1 MATLSLLAPLD
12 GWAVPLAD
20 VPDPVFAGRLAGD
33 GVGIDPTGSV
43 LYAPCAGEI
52 ILPPRAHHAISV
64 RTASGMTVM
73 IHVGIDTVGL
83 EGQFFE
89 PLVAAGDSVQS
100 GQPLMRFDLEQI
112 ARRASSAV
120 TPIVLGADCTAQIL
134 YRTEHRRVLVG
145 DMLLS
150 IQERP
155 AQEGA
160 TQAMPGDALRFV
172 LRVPYDHG
180 LHARPAALLVAAL
193 RPFKVQARA
202 EANGR
207 TADMRSATA
216 LMSLGV
222 RLGDPLQISLF
233 GPDAHAAQAALEQL
247 LTAPEKTA
255 GAPAA
260 PRSSAPSPP
269 ESNPDQ
275 LRGVTA
281 VSGLAIGPAVKF
293 LEPPISVV
301 ESGAGPQAERQALGR
316 ARSAVR
322 DHLTALIAKA
332 GAAQRAILE
341 AHVELIDDPQL
352 IESAELYLSEG
363 KSAGYAW
370 RAAARQIAE
379 RLRGIGDVRMAE
391 RAADLL
397 DLESQVLRVLR
408 GEAPNLKRSLPEQA
422 IIIAEELLP
431 SQLLGLELQRVAGI
445 AMAGGGPT
453 SHVAIIA
460 AAHDIPVLVAI
471 GARAVDI
478 AAGGVVILDAE
489 HGYLQRAPSA
499 GQLLATQQELTRR
512 AAEKLADR
520 KSAQAHSL
528 TTDGVRITVYSNIG
542 AVAEA
547 SVAVA
552 QGAEGCGLLRTEF
565 LFLERSQAPN
575 EDEQA
580 EHYQQIANAL
590 GGRPLTIRTLD
601 AGGDK
606 PIPYLPLPHEDNPAL
621 GLRGIRTSL
630 HYPQLLQTQL
640 RAILRVEPAGQ
651 CRIMLPMITGL
662 GEVRT
667 VRAALEEARRAL
679 GKDRVPALGIM
690 IETPASA
697 LLAEQLAAEVD
708 FFSLGTNDLSQYTLA
723 MDRSHA
729 QLAAEL
735 DALHPAVLRLIG
747 TTAAAGHDHGRE
759 VAVCGALG
767 SDPVAVPLLIGL
779 GIREISAVPALIPRL
794 KSLIRK
800 LDTGACRQLAQ
811 EALKQIDGPAVR
823 ALVKKWQERC

>member
-1 MATLSLLAPLD
+1 MATLSLLTPLD
-12 GWAVPLAD
+12 GWAIPLAE

-33 GVGIDPTGSV
+33 GVGIDPTGNV
-43 LYAPCAGEI
+43 LHAPCAGEI
-52 ILPPRAHHAISV
+52 ILPPRARHAISI
-64 RTASGMTVM
+64 RTASGLTVM

-83 EGQFFE
+83 EGQIFE
-89 PLVAAGDSVQS
+89 PLVAAGDSVQP
-100 GQPLMRFDLEQI
+100 GQPLLRFDLEQI

-120 TPIVLGADCTAQIL
+120 TPIVLGADSTAQIL
-134 YRTEHRRVLVG
+134 HRTEHQRVHVG
-145 DMLLS
+145 DLLLR

-155 AQEGA
+155 AQESVA
-160 TQAMPGDALRFV
+160 QTMPGDALRCV

-202 EANGR
+202 KANGR
-207 TADMRSATA
+207 AADMRSATA

-222 RLGDPLQISLF
+222 RLGDPLQISLS
-233 GPDAHAAQAALEQL
+233 GPDARAAQAALEQL
-247 LTAPEKTA
+247 LTAPDKTPA
-255 GAPAA
+255 SPAA
-260 PRSSAPSPP
+260 ARSSARSLP
-269 ESNPDQ
+269 EDNPGQ

-281 VSGLAIGPAVKF
+281 VRGLAIGPAVKF
-293 LEPPISVV
+293 VEPPVSVV
-301 ESGAGPQAERQALGR
+301 ESGGSPQSERKALGQ

-322 DHLTALIAKA
+322 DHLTALMTKA
-332 GAAQRAILE
+332 GSAQRAILE

-352 IESAELYLSEG
+352 IESAELYVSEG

-370 RAAARQIAE
+370 RAAAQQVAE
-379 RLRGIGDVRMAE
+379 RLRGIGDLRMAE

-408 GEAPNLKRSLPEQA
+408 GESPNLSRSLPDRA
-422 IIIAEELLP
+422 IVIADELLP

-471 GARAVDI
+471 GARVLDVE
-478 AAGGVVILDAE
+478 AGAVVILDAE
-489 HGYLQRAPSA
+489 NGHLQRVPSA
-499 GQLLATQQELTRR
+499 EQLSATQRELTRR
-512 AAEKLADR
+512 GAEQLADR
-520 KSAQAHSL
+520 TAAQGPSL

-547 SVAVA
+547 SAAVA

-565 LFLERSQAPN
+565 LFLERSQAPD

-580 EHYQQIANAL
+580 EHYQQIASAL

-606 PIPYLPLPHEDNPAL
+606 PIPYLPMPHEENPAL

-667 VRAALEEARRAL
+667 VRAALEEARRGL
-679 GKDRVPALGIM
+679 NKDRVPALGIM

-697 LLAEQLAAEVD
+697 LLAEPLAAEVD
-708 FFSLGTNDLSQYTLA
+708 FFSIGTNDLSQYTLA
-723 MDRSHA
+723 MDRGHA
-729 QLAAEL
+729 QMAAEL

-747 TTAAAGHDHGRE
+747 ATAEAGHAYGRE

-767 SDPVAVPLLIGL
+767 SDPVAIPLLIGL
-779 GIREISAVPALIPRL
+779 GIREISAVPALVPRL

-800 LDTGACRQLAQ
+800 LDSGACRQLAQ

-823 ALVKKWQERC
+823 ALVKKWKVRG

>member
-1 MATLSLLAPLD
+1 
-12 GWAVPLAD
+12 
-20 VPDPVFAGRLAGD
+20 
-33 GVGIDPTGSV
+33 
-43 LYAPCAGEI
+43 
-52 ILPPRAHHAISV
+52 
-64 RTASGMTVM
+64 
-73 IHVGIDTVGL
+73 
-83 EGQFFE
+83 
-89 PLVAAGDSVQS
+89 
-100 GQPLMRFDLEQI
+100 
-112 ARRASSAV
+112 
-120 TPIVLGADCTAQIL
+120 
-134 YRTEHRRVLVG
+134 
-145 DMLLS
+145 S

-155 AQEGA
+155 RQERVAQ
-160 TQAMPGDALRFV
+160 TMPGDALRCI

-193 RPFKVQARA
+193 RPFKVEARA

-222 RLGDPLQISLF
+222 QLGDPLQISLS
-233 GPDAHAAQAALEQL
+233 GPDARAAQAALEQL
-247 LTAPEKTA
+247 LTAPEKTRA
-255 GAPAA
+255 SAAA
-260 PRSSAPSPP
+260 PRSSAPPSS
-269 ESNPDQ
+269 EDNPDQ

-281 VSGLAIGPAVKF
+281 VRGLAIGPVVKF
-293 LEPPISVV
+293 VEPPIPVV
-301 ESGAGPQAERQALGR
+301 ESGAGPLAERQALGQ

-322 DHLTALIAKA
+322 DHLTALLAKA

-341 AHVELIDDPQL
+341 AHVELLDDPQL
-352 IESAELYLSEG
+352 IESAELYVSEG
-363 KSAGYAW
+363 KGAGHAW
-370 RAAARQIAE
+370 RAATRQIAE

-397 DLESQVLRVLR
+397 DLESQVLRVLH
-408 GEAPNLKRSLPEQA
+408 GEAPSLSRSLPERA
-422 IIIAEELLP
+422 IVIAEELLP
-431 SQLLGLELQRVAGI
+431 SQLLGLELKRVAGI

-460 AAHDIPVLVAI
+460 AAHDIPVLVAL
-471 GARAVDI
+471 GASVLGI
-478 AAGGVVILDAE
+478 EAGTIVILDAE
-489 HGYLQRAPSA
+489 DGYLQRAPSA
-499 GQLLATQQELTRR
+499 EQLSATQQELARR
-512 AAEKLADR
+512 GAEQLEDR
-520 KSAQAHSL
+520 KASQEHSR

-565 LFLERSQAPN
+565 LFLERSQAPD

-606 PIPYLPLPHEDNPAL
+606 PIPYLPLPHEENPAL

-662 GEVRT
+662 SEVRT

-679 GKDRVPALGIM
+679 SKDLVPALGIM

-723 MDRSHA
+723 MDRGHA
-729 QLAAEL
+729 QMAAEL

-747 TTAAAGHDHGRE
+747 TTAEAGHAHGRE

-767 SDPVAVPLLIGL
+767 SDPVAIPLLIGL
-779 GIREISAVPALIPRL
+779 GVREISAVPTLIPRL

-800 LDTGACRQLAQ
+800 LDSGACRQLAK
-811 EALKQIDGPAVR
+811 EALKQIDGRSVR
-823 ALVKKWQERC
+823 ALVKNWQERC